1 MDSSKVGGG
10 DISPSLSV
18 FSSFSSS
25 NSFSK
30 SSVSLISSLSWS
42 LSLLLAGLVLTEF
55 LFIDK
60 EVAACDPGKE
70 FGSAKYEKKIII
82 NYYYYKKRINYD
94 RLCETISTDSTIL
107 RISSSHHVF
116 YVLLYIDKV
125 LGYTPSGY
133 CGYWDNYVFV
143 FCHPPPK
150 MAVQ

>member
-70 FGSAKYEKKIII
+70 FGSAKYEKK
-82 NYYYYKKRINYD
+82 NNNK
-94 RLCETISTDSTIL
+94 
-107 RISSSHHVF
+107 
-116 YVLLYIDKV
+116 LL
-125 LGYTPSGY
+125 LL
-133 CGYWDNYVFV
+133 
-143 FCHPPPK
+143 
-150 MAVQ
+150 